1 MHKITVL
8 SLLTFFSL
16 NLEVYCDECPIV
28 TTPLGKIKGSIQ
40 KSRLGRTIYSYRG
53 IRYAKPP
60 INDLRFQPPQPI
72 GKWEG
77 VFDATKDGPLCS
89 QPKIFGNSS
98 EDCLTLNV
106 YTTKLPS
113 FWSNPKRPVI
123 VDFPGGSFFIGG
135 ASSNQMGPNYFM
147 DQDIVLI
154 SFNYRLASLGYLSTG
169 DKHAPGNNGYKDQVV
184 LLKWVKNNIEHFGGD
199 PNSVTL
205 FGFSAGGWCSLLH
218 MVSPMSEGLFHKA
231 VSMSGNSV
239 GIFPIQN
246 NQLELA
252 KKQARLV
259 GCPDDTSENI
269 VNCLKRVPAEQL
281 AESLFGFQEFGS
293 DPVVIWGPV
302 IEGKFGQQQFLPD
315 HPIRLIMKGQFQKV
329 PYITGQTKD
338 EIGIKSYE
346 VIDNATLTKEM
357 NDDFET
363 IAPISFIY
371 ERNTSHS
378 KKVSRAIKSF
388 YFGNRPLDK
397 SQLKNLGNVGIEG
410 FMSMSVNKC
419 AVLVQI
425 IQINPVYN
433 LICFSTSPF
442 YFHATFS
449 GVSHGDDL
457 SYLFYDSRNFPL
469 FGKDSP
475 RPEIDMVEKLT
486 TMFANFAR
494 TGNPI
499 PHRSA
504 KLDNVKWDRFT
515 LQTQKYMDIGNR
527 LVMKERLF
535 EERNE
540 FWENLYPL
548 SFYAKSN

>member
-1 MHKITVL
+1 
-8 SLLTFFSL
+8 
-16 NLEVYCDECPIV
+16 
-28 TTPLGKIKGSIQ
+28 
-40 KSRLGRTIYSYRG
+40 
-53 IRYAKPP
+53 
-60 INDLRFQPPQPI
+60 
-72 GKWEG
+72 
-77 VFDATKDGPLCS
+77 
-89 QPKIFGNSS
+89 
-98 EDCLTLNV
+98 
-106 YTTKLPS
+106 
-113 FWSNPKRPVI
+113 
-123 VDFPGGSFFIGG
+123 
-135 ASSNQMGPNYFM
+135 
-147 DQDIVLI
+147 
-154 SFNYRLASLGYLSTG
+154 
-169 DKHAPGNNGYKDQVV
+169 
-184 LLKWVKNNIEHFGGD
+184 
-199 PNSVTL
+199 
-205 FGFSAGGWCSLLH
+205 
-218 MVSPMSEGLFHKA
+218 
-231 VSMSGNSV
+231 
-239 GIFPIQN
+239 
-246 NQLELA
+246 
-252 KKQARLV
+252 
-259 GCPDDTSENI
+259 
-269 VNCLKRVPAEQL
+269 
-281 AESLFGFQEFGS
+281 
-293 DPVVIWGPV
+293 
-302 IEGKFGQQQFLPD
+302 
-315 HPIRLIMKGQFQKV
+315 MKGQFQKV

-371 ERNTSHS
+371 ERNTRHS

-397 SQLKNLGNVGIEG
+397 SQLKNLGNLYEDAIVTFTINRAAKLVSQYG
-410 FMSMSVNKC
+410 NK
-419 AVLVQI
+419 
-425 IQINPVYN
+425 PVYYY
-433 LICFSTSPF
+433 CFTFQGRYSNF
-442 YFHATFS
+442 YLPGTNNTVPY

-548 SFYAKSN
+548 SFYAESN